1 MCIKQGADDD
11 TTLIFSYS
19 RFTLSISAISY
30 LISIFMITMTPATF
44 PLSQNPRVDI
54 VFFASQSTQ
63 ARLAQSVEH
72 QTFNLRVAGSSP
84 SSGGG
89 SFKRRPMESVSG
101 TLNSLESH
109 CRGPL
114 IPKNQAYLGKNL
126 APGEA
131 RTPDLRISLSVL
143 TYKYDALTDCATG
156 AMLQQN
162 FLTTNLPDSDPF
174 P

>member
-84 SSGGG
+84 SSGD
-89 SFKRRPMESVSG
+89 E
-101 TLNSLESH
+101 
-109 CRGPL
+109 
-114 IPKNQAYLGKNL
+114 
-126 APGEA
+126 
-131 RTPDLRISLSVL
+131 
-143 TYKYDALTDCATG
+143 
-156 AMLQQN
+156 N
-162 FLTTNLPDSDPF
+162 FETKK
-174 P
+174 